1 VSEKIIKLS
10 TAIITYNEERK
21 LAECL
26 KSVSFSD
33 EIIIVD
39 SNSTDRT
46 REIAKEAKAV
56 VCTRPFDDFSSQ
68 KNYAVSLA
76 KGEWILSIDAD
87 ERVTKE
93 LEWEIKKIISVE
105 SNFVGYNLTRQ
116 NFIFGGRMRFG
127 ASLTDFQLRLIRR
140 GKGKFQGLMH
150 ERIQAQGAVGTLKA
164 PLIHVTYQT
173 LDEYYAKFNRGSSLD
188 ARELLRQN
196 KKTNWFGALTKPIV
210 HFVYFYFFKL
220 GFLDGIRG
228 LVYQILS
235 SHYVFVKDVKA
246 MEYSKAGKWV

>member
-1 VSEKIIKLS
+1 MIIKLS
-10 TAIITYNEERK
+10 TVIIAYNEEQK
-21 LAECL
+21 LGECL

-33 EIIIVD
+33 EIIVVD

-46 REIAKEAKAV
+46 KEIAEEANV
-56 VCTRPFDDFSSQ
+56 RVYVRSFDDYSSQ
-68 KNYAVSLA
+68 KNYAMSLA

-87 ERVTKE
+87 ERVTEE
-93 LEWEIKKIISVE
+93 LQSEIKKAIAVE
-105 SNFVGYNLTRQ
+105 SDCAGYNLTRQ
-116 NFIFGGRMRFG
+116 NFIFGGRMRYG
-127 ASLTDFQLRLIRR
+127 ASLTDLQLRLIRK
-140 GKGKFQGLMH
+140 GKGLFHGLMH
-150 ERIQAQGAVGTLKA
+150 ERIQPEGPVGTLKA
-164 PLIHVTYQT
+164 PLIHITYQT

-196 KKTNWFGALTKPIV
+196 KKINWFTALTKPIV

-246 MEYSKAGKWV
+246 MEYSKQGRFA